1 MRKYLL
7 LLAVLTT
14 CSTSLFAEFAF
25 VSFHQK
31 IPIHQN
37 RNNVTVIQPDVSILK
52 HKLQNLSLKEYKKLK
67 GGKISFKEKVS
78 FLFMKHYLKKKT
90 EKNNKGQLAFT
101 FGLIAIGSV
110 VLGLFVPYLF
120 LISII
125 TAILAI
131 VYGTLAPKDDSKA
144 KTGKLLGWL
153 SLSLMALFLIIAA
166 IVLAGIFSSI
176 F

>member
-7 LLAVLTT
+7 LLAVLIT

-31 IPIHQN
+31 ITGHQN
-37 RNNVTVIQPDVSILK
+37 RKNITVIQPNVSMLK

-78 FLFMKHYLKKKT
+78 FLFMKHYLKRKT
-90 EKNNKGQLAFT
+90 ENSNKGQLAFI
-101 FGLIAIGSV
+101 FGLIAVGTV
-110 VLGLFVPYLF
+110 VLGLFVPF
-120 LISII
+120 VFVISII

-131 VYGTLAPKDDSKA
+131 VFGSLAPKDDSKA
-144 KTGKLLGWL
+144 KVGKLLGWI
-153 SLSLMALFLIIAA
+153 SLISMALVLILLAIIIASWS
-166 IVLAGIFSSI
+166 F